1 MLSWNRGVFSMLAM
15 IGSALI
21 VLGMYA
27 FFAVRM
33 PMTWIG
39 AVVGLGIVLMLGQ
52 IVKIARQRPV
62 GATKGDASGS

>member
-1 MLSWNRGVFSMLAM
+1 
-15 IGSALI
+15 
-21 VLGMYA
+21 
-27 FFAVRM
+27 M